1 MISEIKLVEVKEIA
15 YDMIVIIYWHL
26 RLEKKKAVKKSE
38 RIRKRKE
45 GKSLVGFE
53 VVITRRKSVQIKE
66 TGSMRK
72 IVIVVILNY
81 QTLV

>member
-1 MISEIKLVEVKEIA
+1 MMSEIKLVQVKEIA
-15 YDMIVIIYWHL
+15 YDIIVIMYWHL

-38 RIRKRKE
+38 RIRKKE
-45 GKSLVGFE
+45 EKGLAEFV
-53 VVITRRKSVQIKE
+53 VVITRKKSVQIKE

-72 IVIVVILNY
+72 IVIVVMLNY

>member
-1 MISEIKLVEVKEIA
+1 MMSEIKLVQVKEIA
-15 YDMIVIIYWHL
+15 YDIIVIMYWHL

-38 RIRKRKE
+38 RIRKKK
-45 GKSLVGFE
+45 GKGLAEFV
-53 VVITRRKSVQIKE
+53 VVITRKKSVQIKE

-72 IVIVVILNY
+72 IVVVVMLNY

>member
-1 MISEIKLVEVKEIA
+1 MMSEIKLVQVKEIA
-15 YDMIVIIYWHL
+15 YDIIVIIYWHL

-38 RIRKRKE
+38 RIRKKKE
-45 GKSLVGFE
+45 GKGLAEFV
-53 VVITRRKSVQIKE
+53 VVITRKKSVQIKE

-72 IVIVVILNY
+72 IVIVVMLNY